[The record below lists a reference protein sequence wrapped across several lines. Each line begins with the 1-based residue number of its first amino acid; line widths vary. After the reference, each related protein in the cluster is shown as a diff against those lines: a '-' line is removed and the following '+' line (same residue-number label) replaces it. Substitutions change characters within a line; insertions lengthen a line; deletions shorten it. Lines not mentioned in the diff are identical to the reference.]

1 LTKKVKKKNFPS
13 RQNPANFT
21 RTKVYTMR
29 QRATAAALIF
39 QSISS
44 FAGRGPTAPDLRP
57 PVRASENDTILYME
71 EQLMMDYQKEYA
83 SLVGQIDRAISI
95 LENYAPG
102 DPIVRKAGDLLLSAL
117 QEAEEHYLG
126 EG

>member
-1 LTKKVKKKNFPS
+1 
-13 RQNPANFT
+13 
-21 RTKVYTMR
+21 
-29 QRATAAALIF
+29 
-39 QSISS
+39 
-44 FAGRGPTAPDLRP
+44 
-57 PVRASENDTILYME
+57 
-71 EQLMMDYQKEYA
+71 MMDYQKEYA

-117 QEAEEHYLG
+117 QEAEEHSRG